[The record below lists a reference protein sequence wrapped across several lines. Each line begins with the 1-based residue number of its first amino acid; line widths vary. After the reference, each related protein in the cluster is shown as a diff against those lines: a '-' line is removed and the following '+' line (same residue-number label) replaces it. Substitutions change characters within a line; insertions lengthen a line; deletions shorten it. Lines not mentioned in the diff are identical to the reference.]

1 VTALFDRPHPAHLTN
16 AHEPVMWFG
25 TYVHEGELYLIYANT
40 NGRISSCPRNQMTA
54 DVRYVA
60 DLSKVAGS
68 GRTGAGWVDL
78 EDLEATPDAVID
90 LGETMTP
97 QKLEEIGG
105 PQELAQKAAK
115 AMIEGRD
122 YITDREGHKYDVKT
136 LRELPPEE

>member
-1 VTALFDRPHPAHLTN
+1 MTALFDRPHPAHRGD
-16 AHEPVMWFG
+16 ESVMWFG
-25 TYVHEGELYLIYANT
+25 TLLDGDLYVIYANA
-40 NGRISSCPRNQMTA
+40 NGRISVCPASEITA
-54 DVRYVA
+54 DVRYVS
-60 DLSKVAGS
+60 DLSRVEGG

-78 EDLEATPDAVID
+78 EDLEATPDAIIN

-136 LRELPPEE
+136 LRELPPDTGE